1 MEPGEPR
8 RTRPDIGF
16 ETSRVGDTDAGLLA
30 RCGAAP
36 ECLGRLFD
44 RHADSIHRYLAR
56 RVGPDDADDLL
67 SDVFLAAYRG
77 RATYDQSRPDA
88 RPWLY
93 GIAANLSARQFR
105 SRTRAAAAAAKLAA
119 RERGVAHEVLDVD
132 RLDSQA
138 AWPEIATAL
147 NDIPDD
153 QRDALLLFVWEE
165 LSYDEIAAA
174 LDVPVGTV
182 RSRIHRARTRL
193 RELLADLRAS
203 TDAENG

>member
-1 MEPGEPR
+1 MKPGEPR
-8 RTRPDIGF
+8 RERPDIGF

-30 RCGAAP
+30 RCGADP

-44 RHADSIHRYLAR
+44 RHADAIHRYLAR

-67 SDVFLAAYRG
+67 SEVFLAADRG
-77 RATYDQSRPDA
+77 RAGYDQRRPDA

-93 GIAANLSARQFR
+93 GIASNLSARQFR
-105 SRTRAAAAAAKLAA
+105 SRTRAAAATAKLAV
-119 RERGVAHEVLDVD
+119 RESVATPEVLDVD
-132 RLDSQA
+132 RVDSES
-138 AWPEIATAL
+138 AWPQIAAAL
-147 NDIPDD
+147 DDIPDD

-165 LSYDEIAAA
+165 LSYDDIAAA

-182 RSRIHRARTRL
+182 RSRIHRARTAL
-193 RELLADLRAS
+193 RELLAGLRAS